1 MCKDISVPFIGLEQR
16 WCPGWKDSAICE
28 VMYHFK
34 SSEGAH
40 VKCPGWKTGTKIRP
54 LSCSCIHMW
63 DAVPIQ
69 VHNGAKYISVSFI
82 GNGGCKHICFLL
94 EELVGHYGF
103 RKSLWDY
110 YWVHAAS
117 NNLLLLLCWCVTHFS
132 ISILRRR
139 ERSPCDANP
148 SRWQGSKLLNLYQ
161 IAFDQ
166 MTTVFR
172 KYFGCD
178 QRW

>member
-1 MCKDISVPFIGLEQR
+1 
-16 WCPGWKDSAICE
+16 
-28 VMYHFK
+28 
-34 SSEGAH
+34 
-40 VKCPGWKTGTKIRP
+40 
-54 LSCSCIHMW
+54 MW

-139 ERSPCDANP
+139 ERSPCDAHP

-172 KYFGCD
+172 KFLDVINAGD
-178 QRW
+178 VAEKHRVNRWITRMRRIQLTSCRLILIPLEATV